1 MKSHSN
7 LVNIGE
13 GFGIGRSDHLF
24 TEVATHGR
32 HGHVISHGKSTV
44 DQIENV

>member
-7 LVNIGE
+7 LVNSGE
-13 GFGIGRSDHLF
+13 RFRIERPDHLF

-44 DQIENV
+44 DQLENI